1 MKRIVL
7 LAVSA
12 VFIISGLVYCL
23 LFAPAEKTLGEVY
36 RIIYFHIPC
45 AWIAVLAFIV
55 SFGGSVAY
63 LAKGKESH
71 DHLASVSAEIGL
83 LFTILATVTG
93 SIFASVAWG
102 SPWNWDPRETSIV
115 FLMLVYFAY
124 LALRWMIADP
134 EKRARISSVYS
145 IIAFV
150 SMPFLVFVI
159 PRITASLHPDVGGGL
174 GLTSQ
179 MRFGMYWMLVGFSFL
194 YWAILDL
201 AHSISKEEAQ

>member
-7 LAVSA
+7 VAIAAAL
-12 VFIISGLVYCL
+12 IISGLVYCL

-55 SFGGSVAY
+55 SFGGSLAY
-63 LAKGKESH
+63 LVKGKQSH
-71 DHLASVSAEIGL
+71 DHLANVSAEIGL
-83 LFTILATVTG
+83 LFTILATITG
-93 SIFASVAWG
+93 SIFASFAWG

-115 FLMLVYFAY
+115 FLMLIYFAY

-134 EKRARISSVYS
+134 EKRARISSIYS

-174 GLTSQ
+174 GLTSP
-179 MRFGMYWMLVGFSFL
+179 MRLGMYWMLAGFTFL

-201 AHSISKEEAQ
+201 AHSIAKEELP

>member
-7 LAVSA
+7 VAISA
-12 VFIISGLVYCL
+12 LLIVSGLVYCL
-23 LFAPAEKTLGEVY
+23 LFAPAEKMLGEVY

-55 SFGGSVAY
+55 SFGGSLAY
-63 LAKGKESH
+63 LVKGRQSH
-71 DHLASVSAEIGL
+71 DHLANVSAEIGL
-83 LFTILATVTG
+83 LFTILATITG
-93 SIFASVAWG
+93 SIFASFAWG

-115 FLMLVYFAY
+115 FLMLIYFAY
-124 LALRWMIADP
+124 LALRWMISDP
-134 EKRARISSVYS
+134 EKRARISSIYS

-174 GLTSQ
+174 GLTSP
-179 MRFGMYWMLVGFSFL
+179 MRLGMYWMLAGFTFL

-201 AHSISKEEAQ
+201 AHKVAKEELP

>member
-7 LAVSA
+7 VAISA
-12 VFIISGLVYCL
+12 ALIISGLVYCL
-23 LFAPAEKTLGEVY
+23 LFAPAEKTLGEMY

-63 LAKGKESH
+63 LTRGKQSH
-71 DHLASVSAEIGL
+71 DHLANVSAEIGL
-83 LFTILATVTG
+83 LFTILATITG

-115 FLMLVYFAY
+115 FLMLIYFAY

-134 EKRARISSVYS
+134 EKRARISSIYS

-174 GLTSQ
+174 GLTSP
-179 MRFGMYWMLVGFSFL
+179 MRLGMYWMLAGFTFL
-194 YWAILDL
+194 YWAILNL
-201 AHSISKEEAQ
+201 AHSIAKEELP